1 MSMQNTVFSKDQ
13 ASVFMQHTGKK
24 TPRKTVIKREQLVL
38 GKPKKIEHAL
48 QVSETQH
55 DGKITPLFN
64 NDELIGIIY
73 ECSCGKVAQILFDFE
88 EEMQSKQTTAA
99 TG

>member
-1 MSMQNTVFSKDQ
+1 MSMQDTVFHKNQ
-13 ASVFMQHTGKK
+13 ASVFTQRGGK
-24 TPRKTVIKREQLVL
+24 TSPRKKVIKREQLVL

-88 EEMQSKQTTAA
+88 EEMQNKQTAA

>member
-1 MSMQNTVFSKDQ
+1 MSTQDTVFSKNQ
-13 ASVFMQHTGKK
+13 ASVFTQRVSKIS
-24 TPRKTVIKREQLVL
+24 PRKTVIKREQLVL

-48 QVSETQH
+48 QVSETHH

-64 NDELIGIIY
+64 NDELIGVIY

-88 EEMQSKQTTAA
+88 EELASKRTAA